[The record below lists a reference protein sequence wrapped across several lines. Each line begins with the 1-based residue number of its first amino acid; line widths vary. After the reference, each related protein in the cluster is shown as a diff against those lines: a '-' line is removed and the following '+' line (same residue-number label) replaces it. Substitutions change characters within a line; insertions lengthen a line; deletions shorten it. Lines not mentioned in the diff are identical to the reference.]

1 MANVMQV
8 EHESKN
14 SIKRTTMEGRQLT
27 YELVVLQQPERA
39 RACGS
44 GAKSSADRR
53 PVDPPP
59 VVQLRIFEGEEK
71 KDVTYSYNANF
82 FLFTT
87 LEPARPINQP
97 RVHTTPPPMP
107 VLTGMPVAG
116 MAYLDRPDPAG
127 YFIFPDL
134 SVRHEGKYRL
144 NFNLYE
150 EIKESRDEDQTPQTP
165 TTAADKPLAGPMTPQ
180 AHVHFRLEVRSVAF
194 AVYSA
199 KKFPGLAESTYI
211 SRVVA
216 EQGCRVR
223 IRRDVRMRRRDAKP
237 GKGYDEYDEEAGYA
251 RSERYV
257 TPDAYNKS
265 QAPDRPRS
273 VSNSSHHGSVHSTV
287 QGGTPYATESRRLS
301 QQDLGYFPQ
310 SNYQQQQQQQ
320 HPPPPVPVQPTH
332 QTNTTSHLN
341 FGGSTANQYQVPSLH
356 PTTPSAVP
364 APPSYSYMQNNG
376 NYTYQ
381 PPPAPSRSVNS
392 SHSYAYNQSI
402 PQPQPQS
409 QYSQTALYAEN
420 SHDYQPDPRRSSMP
434 VNTQQSY
441 QSQPLNSYGHID
453 HRPQSMQPYYAPT
466 VQHPAP
472 RPMTPHGNGQSL
484 PPLSTIQYEKK
495 YEPPT
500 PASANP
506 TSAVST
512 TNSNHQIY
520 DPSMASKYNS
530 SSYSNN
536 NNSIQPPM
544 PLSATNTSI
553 TVDPSGSGTGKRSF
567 GAVFDSSHLDRPMHS
582 GMRPQARDQGREVPQ
597 VEAEDGSLED
607 EYDIDVSKMLTYRR
621 ADGTTHMKK
630 CVSPRSY

>member
-1 MANVMQV
+1 MASVMQV
-8 EHESKN
+8 EHESTN
-14 SIKRTTMEGRQLT
+14 SIKRSTKEGRQLT

-97 RVHTTPPPMP
+97 RVHPTPQPMP

-150 EIKESRDEDQTPQTP
+150 EIKEPRDEDATPQTA
-165 TTAADKPLAGPMTPQ
+165 TAAGDKPIAGPMTPQ
-180 AHVHFRLEVRSVAF
+180 AHVHFRLEVRSQPF

-257 TPDAYNKS
+257 TPDVYNKS

-273 VSNSSHHGSVHSTV
+273 VSNGSVHGSVHSTV
-287 QGGTPYATESRRLS
+287 QAGTPFATESRRLS

-310 SNYQQQQQQQ
+310 SSYQQ
-320 HPPPPVPVQPTH
+320 HPPPPAPVQPTH
-332 QTNTTSHLN
+332 QSNTTSHLN

-381 PPPAPSRSVNS
+381 APPAPSRPVSTP
-392 SHSYAYNQSI
+392 HSYAYNQSI
-402 PQPQPQS
+402 PQPQS
-409 QYSQTALYAEN
+409 HYSQTSLYAEN
-420 SHDYQPDPRRSSMP
+420 SHEYQADPRRGSMP
-434 VNTQQSY
+434 VNPQQNY
-441 QSQPLNSYGHID
+441 QVQPLNSYGHID
-453 HRPQSMQPYYAPT
+453 HRPHSMQPYYAPT

-472 RPMTPHGNGQSL
+472 RPMTPHGSGQSL

-500 PASANP
+500 PGTANP
-506 TSAVST
+506 ASAVST
-512 TNSNHQIY
+512 TTNNNNTQNY
-520 DPSMASKYNS
+520 DPTMATKYNSSYSNNS
-530 SSYSNN
+530 SSYSSNN
-536 NNSIQPPM
+536 NSSYSSNNSIQPPI
-544 PLSATNTSI
+544 PLSTTATAI
-553 TVDPSGSGTGKRSF
+553 TVDPSRGGTSKRSF

-582 GMRPQARDQGREVPQ
+582 GMRPRATDQGREVPQ

-607 EYDIDVSKMLTYRR
+607 EY
-621 ADGTTHMKK
+621 
-630 CVSPRSY
+630 